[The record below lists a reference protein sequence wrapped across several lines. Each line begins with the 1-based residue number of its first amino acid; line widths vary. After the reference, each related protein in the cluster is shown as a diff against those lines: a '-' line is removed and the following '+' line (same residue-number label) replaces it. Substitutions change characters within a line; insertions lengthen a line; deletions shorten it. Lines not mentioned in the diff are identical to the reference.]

1 MHPPKARKKPHE
13 HRIHNDIRQDDYYW
27 LNEKENPEVLAYLKE
42 ENAYYDAVMEPLTA
56 ERDALLE
63 EMVARIPDE
72 EMNVPVQK
80 DDFYYYTRQFK
91 DKDYPIYAR
100 KRAANRAQLEEAAEE
115 VYLDV
120 NTLAEGKDYYMVT
133 DVRMSPT
140 QDIVAYLENL
150 DGSDRNTMLFK
161 EIHSEETFADRLE
174 NVYLYGSMEWSFD
187 GEYMFYVTIDDM
199 QRPYQLWRHEMGSKE
214 DTLLFE
220 ENDETFVLMIDQTV
234 SGNWITVTSS
244 STTTSEVRLIDVRSP
259 LQQPKLVAA
268 RQEGI
273 LYSVEHWEDQLLI
286 LTNEDAL
293 NFKVEMSPLH
303 DFSQR
308 KMLLPYDE
316 RRYIQEM
323 YPFEKQLLF
332 TGRENGLQQIWR
344 YEDGVLHPFEWA
356 EDVYTVYIRG
366 GQSFETD
373 EVLLQYESYV
383 TPRTTIALS
392 LETMEQTILQTND
405 VRGHYDATQ
414 FMQRQL
420 WATAQ
425 DGTKIPLMMHYKKD
439 AFDQGPAP
447 LLLDAYGSYGSESD
461 PFFSSYRLP
470 LLEKGIVF
478 VTAQVRGGGE
488 MGRQWYEDGKM
499 QRKRNTFT
507 DFIDV
512 ATFLIE
518 ENYTTTPQLAAR
530 GGSAGGLLVGAV
542 ANMANDLF
550 EVIVPSVPFV
560 DVVTTMLDETIPLTT
575 LEWDEWGNPKK
586 EEDYFYMKSYSPYD
600 NVERKN
606 YPHLYITT
614 GLNDPRVGYFEP
626 AKWVA
631 RLRDYKT
638 DAHTIV
644 MKTNMGAGHFGSS
657 GRIDHLRDSASSYA
671 FILNKIMK

>member
-1 MHPPKARKKPHE
+1 MQPPKARKKPHE

-27 LNEKENPEVLAYLKE
+27 LNEKENPEVLAYLEE

-100 KRAANRAQLEEAAEE
+100 KRAANRAQLEEATEE

-140 QDIVAYLENL
+140 QDIVAYLESL

-161 EIHSEETFADRLE
+161 EIHSGETLADRLE
-174 NVYLYGSMEWSFD
+174 NVYLYGSMEWSLD

-259 LQQPKLVAA
+259 LQPPKLVAA

-273 LYSVEHWEDQLLI
+273 LYSVEHWGDQLLI

>member
-1 MHPPKARKKPHE
+1 MQPPKARKKPHE

-27 LNEKENPEVLAYLKE
+27 LNEKENPEVLAYLEE

-100 KRAANRAQLEEAAEE
+100 KRAANRAQLEEATEE

-161 EIHSEETFADRLE
+161 EIHSEETLADRLE
-174 NVYLYGSMEWSFD
+174 NVYLYGSMEWSLD

-259 LQQPKLVAA
+259 LQPPKLVAA

-273 LYSVEHWEDQLLI
+273 LYSVEHWGDQLLI

>member
-27 LNEKENPEVLAYLKE
+27 LNEKENPEVLAYLEE

-100 KRAANRAQLEEAAEE
+100 KRAANRAQLEEATEE

-161 EIHSEETFADRLE
+161 EIHSEETLADRLE
-174 NVYLYGSMEWSFD
+174 NVYLYGSMEWSLD

-220 ENDETFVLMIDQTV
+220 ENDETFVLIIDQTV

-259 LQQPKLVAA
+259 LQPPKLVAA

-273 LYSVEHWEDQLLI
+273 LYSVEHWGDQLLI

>member
-27 LNEKENPEVLAYLKE
+27 LNEKENPEVLAYLEE

-100 KRAANRAQLEEAAEE
+100 KRAANRAQLEEATEE

-161 EIHSEETFADRLE
+161 EIHSEETLADRLE
-174 NVYLYGSMEWSFD
+174 NVYLYGSMEWSLD

-259 LQQPKLVAA
+259 LQPPKLVAA

-273 LYSVEHWEDQLLI
+273 LYSVEHWGDQLLI

>member
-27 LNEKENPEVLAYLKE
+27 LNEKENPEVLAYLEE

-100 KRAANRAQLEEAAEE
+100 KRAANRAQLEEATEE

-161 EIHSEETFADRLE
+161 EIHSEETLADRLE
-174 NVYLYGSMEWSFD
+174 NVYLYGSMEWSLD

-259 LQQPKLVAA
+259 LQPPKLVAA

-273 LYSVEHWEDQLLI
+273 LYSVEHWGDQLLI

-392 LETMEQTILQTND
+392 LETMEQIILQTND

>member
-1 MHPPKARKKPHE
+1 MQPPKARKKPHE

-27 LNEKENPEVLAYLKE
+27 LNEKENPEVLAYLEE

-100 KRAANRAQLEEAAEE
+100 KRATNRAQLEEATEE

-161 EIHSEETFADRLE
+161 EIHSEETLADQLE
-174 NVYLYGSMEWSFD
+174 DVYLYGSMEWSLD

-259 LQQPKLVAA
+259 LQPPKLVAA

-273 LYSVEHWEDQLLI
+273 LYSVEHWGDQLLI

>member
-27 LNEKENPEVLAYLKE
+27 LNEKENPEVLAYLEE

-100 KRAANRAQLEEAAEE
+100 KRTANRAQLEEATEE

-161 EIHSEETFADRLE
+161 EIHSEETLADRLE
-174 NVYLYGSMEWSFD
+174 NVYLYGSMEWSLD

-259 LQQPKLVAA
+259 LQPPKLVAA

-273 LYSVEHWEDQLLI
+273 LYSVEHWGDQLLI

-439 AFDQGPAP
+439 AFNQGPAP